1 MTNEQ
6 FILALTVLAVTCT
19 LITGITAVIAVFII
33 LKNPERMN
41 ARTGIIIS
49 SIFCSVVILYLI
61 IGGCLIWCRSK
72 KSRDELVEIK
82 EHIESGYEVY
92 LDGELID
99 GTKIELSNYRVTLD
113 EEKQKVYLIKK

>member
-6 FILALTVLAVTCT
+6 FILALTILAVTCV

-49 SIFCSVVILYLI
+49 SIFYSVVILYLI

-99 GTKIELSNYRVTLD
+99 GTKIELSKYRVTLD
-113 EEKQKVYLIKK
+113 EEKQEVYLTKK

>member
-49 SIFCSVVILYLI
+49 SIFYSVVILYLI